1 MISSLRARLTLLL
14 LISTLPVALLM
25 LAAATDRRARAIE
38 EIRNATSNT
47 LRLVVQNQ
55 EQRVDQA
62 HTLMQWLA
70 VLPEVRS
77 AIGGSPGAC
86 QERLKQL
93 FAKTS
98 DFSAFGIAMP
108 DGRIVCRVPAAPTDA
123 SNTSSMTTTAPLNL
137 ASRAYFQRAL
147 STKGFVIGEVQMG
160 AVSGKLALS
169 FAHPVLDAQGNV
181 EFIVITG
188 LDLKKMNTAIEAL
201 NLPSSSPFLILD
213 QTGTIAVRFP
223 NPTEWIGKKVN
234 DEPLVQTMLAQKQGS
249 TILLG
254 PDGVERLYSFTPMRI
269 DPTANLY
276 AAVGVSTAEAF
287 AEIDRLIMRDLAG
300 LAVITLFALALAWWL
315 SHVTLLEPIRKIS
328 ATAQLI
334 GAGNLTARTGLK
346 NGSRELMGLAHTLD
360 QMSETLQKRD
370 HELRQ
375 LNLELEQR
383 IQERTAQLQTS
394 NARLSGFQ
402 NRLRQL
408 ATQTNTAIEA
418 ERTRIAREVHDE
430 LGQALT
436 GMKMDLMAAKRR
448 LDPSQA
454 KALEK
459 VDSAIHLLD
468 ETVHVVRRI
477 SADLRP
483 GMLDD
488 LGLVAAIVWQ
498 MREFEERTS
507 LASTFTRKV
516 TTDFFDRDVS
526 ITAFRILQEALTNV
540 ARHAQAHKVEIVLE
554 DDGIELSMKV
564 IDDGVGIGENQTY
577 DVRSL
582 GLMGMNERALR
593 MGGSVDIQGTPGRG
607 TQVIVHLPLRP
618 TAGNQ
623 MIETVEPDEPIE
635 ATKKG

>member
-1 MISSLRARLTLLL
+1 
-14 LISTLPVALLM
+14 
-25 LAAATDRRARAIE
+25 
-38 EIRNATSNT
+38 
-47 LRLVVQNQ
+47 
-55 EQRVDQA
+55 
-62 HTLMQWLA
+62 
-70 VLPEVRS
+70 
-77 AIGGSPGAC
+77 
-86 QERLKQL
+86 
-93 FAKTS
+93 
-98 DFSAFGIAMP
+98 
-108 DGRIVCRVPAAPTDA
+108 
-123 SNTSSMTTTAPLNL
+123 
-137 ASRAYFQRAL
+137 
-147 STKGFVIGEVQMG
+147 
-160 AVSGKLALS
+160 
-169 FAHPVLDAQGNV
+169 
-181 EFIVITG
+181 
-188 LDLKKMNTAIEAL
+188 
-201 NLPSSSPFLILD
+201 
-213 QTGTIAVRFP
+213 
-223 NPTEWIGKKVN
+223 
-234 DEPLVQTMLAQKQGS
+234 
-249 TILLG
+249 
-254 PDGVERLYSFTPMRI
+254 
-269 DPTANLY
+269 
-276 AAVGVSTAEAF
+276 
-287 AEIDRLIMRDLAG
+287 MRDLAG

-448 LDPSQA
+448 LDPSQS

-459 VDSAIHLLD
+459 VDSAIQLLD

-488 LGLVAAIVWQ
+488 LGLVAAMVWQ

-507 LASTFTRKV
+507 LACTFTRKV
-516 TTDFFDRDVS
+516 TTDFFDRDLS